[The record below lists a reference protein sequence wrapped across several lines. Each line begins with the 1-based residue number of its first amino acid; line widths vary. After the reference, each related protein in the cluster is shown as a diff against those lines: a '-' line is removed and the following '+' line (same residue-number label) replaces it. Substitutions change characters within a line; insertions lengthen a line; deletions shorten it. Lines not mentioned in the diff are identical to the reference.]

1 MVDLEQA
8 VQTVEN
14 GLLPAI
20 RIAGR
25 PQPSFRLADRLARYY
40 VPGFSIAL
48 IQDAEIAW
56 TQAYGMQQAGGDEA
70 VTGETLFQRRC
81 RGHAGG

>member
-8 VQTVEN
+8 IQTVED

-25 PQPSFRLADRLARYY
+25 PQPSFRLADRMVYY
-40 VPGFSIAL
+40 NVPGFSIAL
-48 IQDAEIAW
+48 IQDTEIASTW
-56 TQAYGMQQAGGDEA
+56 NAEGQ
-70 VTGETLFQRRC
+70 
-81 RGHAGG
+81 

>member
-8 VQTVEN
+8 VQAVEN

-25 PQPSFRLADRLARYY
+25 PQPSFRLTDRMARYN

-48 IQDAEIAW
+48 IHS
-56 TQAYGMQQAGGDEA
+56 G
-70 VTGETLFQRRC
+70 
-81 RGHAGG
+81 